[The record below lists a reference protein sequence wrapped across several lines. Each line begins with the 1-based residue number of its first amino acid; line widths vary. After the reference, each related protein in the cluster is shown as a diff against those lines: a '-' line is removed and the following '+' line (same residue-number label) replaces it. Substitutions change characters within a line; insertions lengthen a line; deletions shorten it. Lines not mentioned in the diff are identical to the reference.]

1 MSILDDQEK
10 TNLVIIF
17 LLKNSI
23 LNFYNLKEENN
34 QVKSEI
40 INFSDNEYEEN
51 NNVLKSQNNKE
62 NLQYLVNDIV
72 LLYNKTNKLKENIKF
87 NNLRDDEYDF
97 NGIISKFLTVNF
109 PSIGKHQ
116 NTSNKKPKNKNLT
129 TSTSIQCQ
137 IEKIKEEKQRLL
149 SSMNSKSQTTSQTTI
164 QRSKSPILNNQK

>member
-72 LLYNKTNKLKENIKF
+72 LLHNKTNKLKENIKF

-97 NGIISKFLTVNF
+97 NGIISK
-109 PSIGKHQ
+109 
-116 NTSNKKPKNKNLT
+116 
-129 TSTSIQCQ
+129 
-137 IEKIKEEKQRLL
+137 L
-149 SSMNSKSQTTSQTTI
+149 SLIDSQVLGT
-164 QRSKSPILNNQK
+164 